1 MNLENSPRIL
11 SQPIQLHWAGW
22 RSDTFTLQRAGW
34 QLAANQ
40 DIEFNKLR
48 FFLKHPGIN
57 ICGTSQSIDFDY
69 LRSVHLGE
77 RDYLRDIILPCQL
90 ASEYIIDEVGCVP
103 YSVQAIDATPTYTEA
118 KMISLKDAKFFTTV
132 NTDIQQ
138 VTLEKATLAEV
149 LDFALQK
156 QKPRQDD
163 IRREL
168 LRRDHLESIKR
179 NTELRAELRLVS

>member
-1 MNLENSPRIL
+1 MNLGNSEPRIL

-34 QLAANQ
+34 QLAADQN
-40 DIEFNKLR
+40 IELEYLR
-48 FFLKHPGIN
+48 LFLNHPTLRLS
-57 ICGTSQSIDFDY
+57 GTSALRKFDFFRMKD
-69 LRSVHLGE
+69 LSQRDFIRSLDLSV
-77 RDYLRDIILPCQL
+77 QL
-90 ASEYIIDEVGCVP
+90 ASEYRISEE
-103 YSVQAIDATPTYTEA
+103 SVSMVMPIDAKPTYTEIE
-118 KMISLKDAKFFTTV
+118 MQSLEDAKFFRTI

-156 QKPRQDD
+156 QKPRQDE

-168 LRRDHLESIKR
+168 LKRDHLEAIKR
-179 NTELRAELRLVS
+179 DSELRAELRLVA